1 MDLYKGFYPRSRQ
14 AGSLSSAG
22 AQQGSVLARLADCAQ
37 LGASRM
43 AQGGERR
50 QWGETAVKKEQTQ
63 REDKKRQDSNI
74 KQSRLVNVNIVFAF
88 PMIFMWCYTS

>member
-37 LGASRM
+37 LGARM

-50 QWGETAVKKEQTQ
+50 QSGETAVKKEQFQ
-63 REDKKRQDSNI
+63 RARLKKKKKKKKIDRIQTLS
-74 KQSRLVNVNIVFAF
+74 KAG
-88 PMIFMWCYTS
+88 W